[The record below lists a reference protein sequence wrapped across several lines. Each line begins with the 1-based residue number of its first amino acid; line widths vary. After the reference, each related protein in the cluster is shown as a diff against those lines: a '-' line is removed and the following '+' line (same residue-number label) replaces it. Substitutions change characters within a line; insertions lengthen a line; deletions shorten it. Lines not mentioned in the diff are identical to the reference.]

1 MSGIGPMAEEAAR
14 ALSSA
19 ALMHVFSHLHLH
31 DPAARLDELLEHV
44 KDEHYEAAATAVK
57 GQVETLLK
65 RFRAFAPAPPTGGAV
80 DPATPAGGTGE
91 GDAVEEEASLAGDG
105 GVQG

>member
-1 MSGIGPMAEEAAR
+1 MLRVPGTLVI
-14 ALSSA
+14 
-19 ALMHVFSHLHLH
+19 
-31 DPAARLDELLEHV
+31 
-44 KDEHYEAAATAVK
+44 AAAAEAVK
-57 GQVETLLK
+57 GQVKALLK
-65 RFRAFAPAPPTGGAV
+65 KFRAFAPAPSTGGAI